1 MLRSRRRASN
11 TRVPRVDR
19 PLPQI
24 IRRAVESPSQR
35 PEQSSLR
42 ARLYGRLATLQVNI
56 SAGMRGLRKTSLSSF
71 SAEGNQ
77 TESTCSMSNS
87 RSVGSANG
95 NRTRILA
102 LKGLRANRCTIA
114 PRLYLTIAFFS
125 VYSPP
130 ASRRRSLLAML

>member
-114 PRLYLTIAFFS
+114 PRLYLTIAFFR
-125 VYSPP
+125 YT
-130 ASRRRSLLAML
+130 RRQLRVDGPCW